1 MIPPALLSTANW
13 SKKSFGLHAIMAGR
27 SVVALARIR
36 LNAPMMRM
44 KRWKPWTGGAF
55 GRSKPP
61 GFSHPDSLK
70 AYEHVVGEGLA
81 VTDDAS
87 AWESTGRQAQLVD
100 TAGLN
105 LKITRTQDWEVAEL
119 WLNREAGRGVRDD
132 LHAINN
138 ALSPMTGY
146 LPLLEKQLP
155 AGGTERDY
163 VEKISASLHRT
174 IPLIERLQDKLREL
188 FPVAKN
194 GIDTSNTF
202 TLNGFSPQRLM
213 VPEEDKS
220 YNLANVVMSIGIL
233 LTIVPIGFFMI
244 TGYATPGLSAKELI
258 GVGFWFL
265 VMALLPIGLAF
276 LSWVWAGLLSS
287 SAMPKKRIWP
297 RMKRGRRSDHR
308 TTRWRRRR
316 SF

>member
-1 MIPPALLSTANW
+1 VTDCSAILLA
-13 SKKSFGLHAIMAGR
+13 AGR
-27 SVVALARIR
+27 GTRLGFDKILTPLAGKPVLEYSLEVFEACPDIREVIIPTRPDIEKGVAACVTRAGVTKPVRII
-36 LNAPMMRM
+36 
-44 KRWKPWTGGAF
+44 TGGKERQDSVLEGLRACSSGCRLALIHDSARPLIHRELVEKVIRAARDHGGALC
-55 GRSKPP
+55 GRPCPDTLKRANDEDEAVETVDRRSIWQVETPQV
-61 GFSHPDSLK
+61 FSHPDILK

-188 FPVAKN
+188 FPV
-194 GIDTSNTF
+194 
-202 TLNGFSPQRLM
+202 R
-213 VPEEDKS
+213 
-220 YNLANVVMSIGIL
+220 
-233 LTIVPIGFFMI
+233 
-244 TGYATPGLSAKELI
+244 
-258 GVGFWFL
+258 
-265 VMALLPIGLAF
+265 
-276 LSWVWAGLLSS
+276 
-287 SAMPKKRIWP
+287 
-297 RMKRGRRSDHR
+297 
-308 TTRWRRRR
+308 
-316 SF
+316 